1 MKAFHLKISITF
13 LFFVLIGVGCE
24 KEEDLAMAEG
34 YVVGSFVADVIREGQ
49 VTGEKTGRGYC
60 ILLKGSKN
68 KSMDFYTFNF
78 PDDFFQF
85 QEELLIPEYNGN
97 NCGPNFFP
105 DSLKYIYK
113 IKFSY
118 QLVEELNKVQ
128 FVTGAC
134 TALYPTFAW
143 DDFKQVILF
152 EPTVN

>member
-1 MKAFHLKISITF
+1 
-13 LFFVLIGVGCE
+13 
-24 KEEDLAMAEG
+24 MAEG
-34 YVVGSFVADVIREGQ
+34 YVVGSFVADVIKEGQ

-85 QEELLIPEYNGN
+85 QEEQLISEYNGN
-97 NCGPNFFP
+97 NCGPSFFP

-118 QLVEELNKVQ
+118 QLVEELNKVE

-143 DDFKQVILF
+143 DDFNQVILF
-152 EPTVN
+152 ELTVN